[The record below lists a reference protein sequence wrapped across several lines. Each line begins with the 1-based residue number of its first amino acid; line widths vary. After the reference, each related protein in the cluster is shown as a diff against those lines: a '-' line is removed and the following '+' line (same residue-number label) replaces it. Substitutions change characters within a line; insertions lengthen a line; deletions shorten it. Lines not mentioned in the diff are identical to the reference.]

1 MRGRAI
7 VLAISMLSL
16 SACEKDFDE
25 KYQDN
30 LEKLQEEAR
39 KIESGVDEQL
49 AAGREADKITESAN
63 ETESPA
69 DTGAEASK

>member
-7 VLAISMLSL
+7 ILAISMLSL

-49 AAGREADKITESAN
+49 AAGREADKITESVN
-63 ETESPA
+63 ETERPA
-69 DTGAEASK
+69 DTGAEAVK

>member
-7 VLAISMLSL
+7 VLAIPMLSL
-16 SACEKDFDE
+16 SACEQDFDE

-30 LEKLQEEAR
+30 LEKLQEQAEE
-39 KIESGVDEQL
+39 IESGVDQQL

-63 ETESPA
+63 ETESSA
-69 DTGAEASK
+69 DTGPEASK

>member
-1 MRGRAI
+1 
-7 VLAISMLSL
+7 MLSL

-63 ETESPA
+63 ETESPG

>member
-1 MRGRAI
+1 MRVGAI
-7 VLAISMLSL
+7 VLTISMLSL

-30 LEKLQEEAR
+30 LEKLQEQAEE
-39 KIESGVDEQL
+39 IESGVDQQL

-63 ETESPA
+63 KTESPA
-69 DTGAEASK
+69 DSGAEASK

>member
-30 LEKLQEEAR
+30 LEKLQEQAR
-39 KIESGVDEQL
+39 EIESGVDEQL
-49 AAGREADKITESAN
+49 AAGREADKITESVN
-63 ETESPA
+63 ETERPA
-69 DTGAEASK
+69 DNSAEAVK